1 MSIEETASGFM
12 GVGCVILGFLAMI
25 FVVSG
30 AWIGLPILFFLGLI
44 MVFVIG
50 AISSTIEWV
59 AKLFGY
65 DPDKK
70 TPQQEEA
77 DRILAEIRT
86 DVAQSCSGNRVRT
99 QAIITVRWTND
110 TGHVDVD
117 VTHRIFFAFNR
128 QTRCIPGQ

>member
-86 DVAQSCSGNRVRT
+86 DVARRNHAKLLHESEMRAQREN
-99 QAIITVRWTND
+99 WD
-110 TGHVDVD
+110 
-117 VTHRIFFAFNR
+117 
-128 QTRCIPGQ
+128 PYEL

>member
-1 MSIEETASGFM
+1 M
-12 GVGCVILGFLAMI
+12 ILVA
-25 FVVSG
+25 SG

-44 MVFVIG
+44 MVFVIA

-77 DRILAEIRT
+77 DRILAEIRA
-86 DVAQSCSGNRVRT
+86 DVARRNHAKLLHESEMRA
-99 QAIITVRWTND
+99 QAEGLD
-110 TGHVDVD
+110 
-117 VTHRIFFAFNR
+117 
-128 QTRCIPGQ
+128 PYEL

>member
-65 DPDKK
+65 DPDKN

-77 DRILAEIRT
+77 DRILAEIRA
-86 DVAQSCSGNRVRT
+86 DVARRDHAKLLHESELRAQREN
-99 QAIITVRWTND
+99 WD
-110 TGHVDVD
+110 
-117 VTHRIFFAFNR
+117 
-128 QTRCIPGQ
+128 PYEL